1 MRVLFAVLGASLI
14 AATIAVP
21 TLPDGESG
29 KKARSGLR
37 FFPSFGE
44 IPELSNVG
52 LTPRVFIDADTYFAK
67 QDVITDVREMEH
79 FVADH
84 SDQVLNRC
92 LDQILS
98 CDHWPSAD
106 MGDVRSVGARR
117 AAL

>member
-1 MRVLFAVLGASLI
+1 MRVLFAIVAAASLI

-44 IPELSNVG
+44 IPEWSNG
-52 LTPRVFIDADTYFAK
+52 SNTTFFLDADTYFAK

-92 LDQILS
+92 SDQVLS
-98 CDHWPSAD
+98 YDHLPRAD